1 MPAAITRNAIIIPP
15 VPPIRKP
22 TPMNSAVIS
31 ARSMAVR
38 MRFMRYVLSG
48 DLPTFASLGTGVLIS
63 SLVRLDMGS
72 CKMFFNKLPDRV
84 TRP

>member
-1 MPAAITRNAIIIPP
+1 MQ
-15 VPPIRKP
+15 
-22 TPMNSAVIS
+22 SAWLCELGFIDI
-31 ARSMAVR
+31 
-38 MRFMRYVLSG
+38 FLSG
-48 DLPTFASLGTGVLIS
+48 DLLTFAGLGTGVLIS

>member
-1 MPAAITRNAIIIPP
+1 
-15 VPPIRKP
+15 
-22 TPMNSAVIS
+22 
-31 ARSMAVR
+31 MAVR
-38 MRFMRYVLSG
+38 TRFIDIFLSG
-48 DLPTFASLGTGVLIS
+48 DLLTFAGLGTGVLIS